1 MSQEGRFRVKALCK
15 TLEKKF
21 GEYSSI
27 TLFTDFS
34 GTISDGFGLDWE
46 FESKEEFEK
55 IWDSMKEAT
64 K

>member
-1 MSQEGRFRVKALCK
+1 VKALCK